1 MTKFYSNCQ
10 TCDISVP
17 TTTKYL
23 VNGNF
28 YSVTHRPAELIQG
41 TWEALASL
49 SIR

>member
-1 MTKFYSNCQ
+1 MTKFYSNCK
-10 TCDISVP
+10 TCATAVP
-17 TTTKYL
+17 TTAKYL

-28 YSVTHRPAELIQG
+28 YCGTHRPDELIQG